1 MGCRLIWAYKKAK
14 EEEVS
19 DGSNEG
25 VWTRVRNLEEMPP
38 NLQNKEMGL
47 EVESAMVGDHT
58 PMLKSVT
65 WAF

>member
-1 MGCRLIWAYKKAK
+1 MVCRLIWAYKKAK

-25 VWTRVRNLEEMPP
+25 VWMRVRNLEETPL
-38 NLQNKEMGL
+38 NLQNKEMRL
-47 EVESAMVGDHT
+47 EVESAMVNDHT
-58 PMLKSVT
+58 PMLKLAT